1 MMKAQIEKKYKEE
14 INTLTLTDLSNIDL
28 YNLDKFDFIVS
39 SVDIKSNTKTPIVY
53 VDIIF
58 KQKDFDNIDD
68 IINVDAMDEINKI
81 FKNSIFIK
89 DVEVNDMDHAL
100 DILSEL
106 ASKDLDISKENIKKQ
121 YKKREKMAFT
131 SYKNVAVPHI
141 LEQVDTESFSIILI
155 PQKSVKWNDDDVK
168 LIYSLFVGKEIGDMS
183 FYYEKLSEFLNDDIL
198 IEKAC
203 NSKDKVE
210 FMNVF
215 LGGNK

>member
-1 MMKAQIEKKYKEE
+1 
-14 INTLTLTDLSNIDL
+14 
-28 YNLDKFDFIVS
+28 
-39 SVDIKSNTKTPIVY
+39 
-53 VDIIF
+53 
-58 KQKDFDNIDD
+58 
-68 IINVDAMDEINKI
+68 
-81 FKNSIFIK
+81 
-89 DVEVNDMDHAL
+89 MDHAL

-106 ASKDLDISKENIKKQ
+106 ASKDLDISNENIKKQ